1 MEAKIKPLLQAAVK
15 ERQLPGV
22 GAFVVDSTGKFLLNE
37 AVGKLSLGDEKS
49 ADFDADTTVQMFSCT
64 KLLTSIAALQL
75 VEKGK
80 ISLSDTVAQYVPEIS
95 EIQVLE
101 SITASTDGKPAEL
114 KWAKPKSPPT
124 IHQLITHTAGFS
136 YDFFDGLTL
145 QWRTSTGRAPATYH
159 TVGAWD
165 DFKTPLMAQ
174 PGSKYIYGVNTD
186 WLGFV
191 IQAVSGIRLPEYIE
205 ENILKPLGMNATGAF
220 LDKSKKKL
228 VTHFRMNGVDL
239 VANPASVNQENPEV
253 FGGGGYM
260 YSTMNDY
267 SKLLVTLLNRGTSIE
282 TGATILKPETVQK
295 YLFTDQLGPEVDK
308 SELGEIGTSVPLLS
322 NVGSFF
328 PSLPIESRGWSCGL
342 LMNHEDLPY
351 GRKGGSGAWAGLG
364 NLYYWIDPKSG
375 IAGMIFSNILPF
387 FDKDILYLFD
397 QVERVAYG
405 HDVVPEEAGLGNHL
419 VKTVQPKL

>member
-15 ERQLPGV
+15 DRHLSGV
-22 GAFVVDSTGKFLLNE
+22 GAFVVDSTGKLLLNE
-37 AVGKLSLGDEKS
+37 AVGKLSLGDENS
-49 ADFDADTTVQMFSCT
+49 ADFDADTTMPIFSCT

-75 VEKGK
+75 LEKGK
-80 ISLSDTVAQYVPEIS
+80 ISLSDTVEQYVPHIS
-95 EIQVLE
+95 GIQVLE
-101 SITASTDGKPAEL
+101 SITASADGKPSEV

-136 YDFFDGLTL
+136 YDFFDPLTL
-145 QWRTSTGRAPATYH
+145 QWRASTGRAPSGYH
-159 TVGAWD
+159 GVGAWD
-165 DFKTPLMAQ
+165 DFKTPLLAH

-191 IQAVSGIRLPEYIE
+191 VEAVSGTRLPEHIE
-205 ENILKPLGMNATGAF
+205 ENILKPLGMNATSAF
-220 LDKSKKKL
+220 LDKNKKRL
-228 VTHFRMNGVDL
+228 VTHLRINGVDL
-239 VANPASVNQENPEV
+239 VANPAFANQENPEV
-253 FGGGGYM
+253 FGGGGYL

-267 SKLLVTLLNRGTSIE
+267 SKLLAALLNKGTSIE

-295 YLFTDQLGPEVDK
+295 YLFMDQLGPEVDK
-308 SELGEIGTSVPLLS
+308 SQLGEIGTSVPLLS

-328 PSLPIESRGWSCGL
+328 PSLPVESKGWSCGL

-351 GRKGGSGAWAGLG
+351 GRKKGSGAWAGLG
-364 NLYYWIDPKSG
+364 NLYYWIDPTSG
-375 IAGMIFSNILPF
+375 IAGMICSNILPF

-405 HDVVPEEAGLGNHL
+405 HDVVPEEAGLGNHS
-419 VKTVQPKL
+419 VMAAKPKL